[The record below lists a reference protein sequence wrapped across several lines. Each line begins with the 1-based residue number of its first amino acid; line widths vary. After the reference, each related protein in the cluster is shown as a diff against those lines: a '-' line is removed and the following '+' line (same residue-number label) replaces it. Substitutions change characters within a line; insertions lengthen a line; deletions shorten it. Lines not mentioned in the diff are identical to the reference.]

1 MAILSE
7 HINNKKLN
15 NDDAENRNDATEIND
30 APLNPYERDSTQE
43 TNENENSN
51 NTNNTNEN
59 INFTLSTLM
68 PSNLLDA
75 SATNITTLTSNQ
87 VNDATE
93 ILFHSINELKEQV
106 KDKTMKSFTSITT
119 VIWESH

>member
-1 MAILSE
+1 
-7 HINNKKLN
+7 
-15 NDDAENRNDATEIND
+15 
-30 APLNPYERDSTQE
+30 
-43 TNENENSN
+43 
-51 NTNNTNEN
+51 
-59 INFTLSTLM
+59 M

-93 ILFHSINELKEQV
+93 ILFHNINELKEQV